1 MLVDCDQCT
10 VRGTACA
17 SCAMTFVTE
26 SGPAP
31 IPAISRVAGSAP
43 APASR
48 AGLGSASRPAT
59 APRPPGKSRGK
70 SAAGNRRTGGA
81 PSPAIE
87 LDPAEMRALAAL
99 ANAGM
104 IPPLRYAPSM
114 LKAS

>member
-10 VRGTACA
+10 VRGAACA
-17 SCAMTFVTE
+17 NCARTFV
-26 SGPAP
+26 SGPGPAP

-43 APASR
+43 APVSR
-48 AGLGSASRPAT
+48 AVLGSSPRPAT
-59 APRPPGKSRGK
+59 APTPPGKSPGQ
-70 SAAGNRRTGGA
+70 SAAGSRRAAGKS
-81 PSPAIE
+81 SPAIE

-104 IPPLRYAPSM
+104 IPPLRYVPSM